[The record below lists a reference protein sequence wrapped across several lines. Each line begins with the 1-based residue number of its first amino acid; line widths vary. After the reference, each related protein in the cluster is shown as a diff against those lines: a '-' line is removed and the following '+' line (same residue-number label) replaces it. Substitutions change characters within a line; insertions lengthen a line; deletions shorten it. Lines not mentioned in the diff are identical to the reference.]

1 VTNVLNEILQW
12 SQDRP
17 AWQRDALRRL
27 VASEKTTQDELSE
40 LVNLAKAAHG
50 LTEPAASQPLTE
62 EHLAVTARNAGAV
75 LLESVTHHRGVNALA
90 AEQTVRFGPN
100 LTVVYGQNAAGKSG
114 YTRILKRACRSRGL
128 EDVLGNVLSG
138 ETPLKPQ
145 ATIAFRQESI
155 AKTLAWAP
163 DAPAAEALASVSV
176 FDAHCAPIYLRDK
189 TDVAFRP
196 FGLDIFD
203 KLSVLCGQVRARL
216 GEEQKQ
222 LTAAAP
228 SLLMIPEGTQA
239 RVLCDGLTPLT
250 KVDDVR
256 SLASISRDKER
267 RLTELH
273 ARLRDYQTTDPKRRA
288 KELALKAGRLASVVR
303 HLEELSAVLGDQ
315 SVSDLRSA
323 SNEARAA
330 REALAEIREA
340 AFSAN
345 VMPGT
350 GEEAWTGM
358 WEAAEAFSNVAYPDA
373 AFPVTANDA
382 RCPLCQQ
389 TIGAEASER
398 LRHFAEYAISRVQ
411 TDVRAADGKYRTA
424 HEKVR
429 HASIERDDIKL
440 AVDELSEEE
449 PECAER
455 VRKFFVEASKVQT
468 QIKTANEHGSDV
480 PLGGVGPSGAD
491 ELGAFIN
498 SLRRRVSDL
507 DGKEHALDAK
517 EAAELKELEARIL
530 LRDNLQIVL
539 DEIERKQR
547 LAAYR
552 QCLDDTNTQT
562 ITRKSTELTK
572 ELVTDRLRDTFKGE
586 LDKLEFNHLLV
597 EIQAA
602 GGAKGAL
609 FHRILFP
616 NAPGVAVT
624 DVLSEGESRALSLAA
639 FLTELSTSI
648 SPSAIIFD
656 DPVSSLD
663 HIWREKIG
671 RRLVMEAKDRQVIVF
686 THDLLFMR
694 ILLDEAGRQ
703 KVQCDT
709 QYVRRDAEPGLCS
722 ADVPWVAMRVKERI
736 GRLRDMWQTA
746 DKLHRTA
753 PGEEYEREARDVYG
767 FLREAW
773 EQAIVEVLLNDV
785 VERYRHGIQAQRVR
799 DLHDITSDDC
809 TALDDAMTECSRW
822 IRGHDQ
828 AAADGTP
835 LPGPA
840 NLRKSIDDLDDWVRA
855 IRKRRN

>member
-1 VTNVLNEILQW
+1 MTNVLNEILQW
-12 SQDRP
+12 SQDRS

-27 VASEKTTQDELSE
+27 VASEKTTQDDLPE
-40 LVNLAKAAHG
+40 LVDLCKAAHG
-50 LTEPAASQPLTE
+50 LTEPKASQPLTE
-62 EHLAVTARNAGAV
+62 DHLAVPARNAGAV
-75 LLESVTHHRGVNALA
+75 FLESVTHHRGVNALA
-90 AEQTVRFGPN
+90 AGQTVRFGPN

-145 ATIAFRQESI
+145 ATIAFRQGAI
-155 AKTLAWAP
+155 AKTLSWAP
-163 DAPAAEALASVSV
+163 DAPTAEALASVSV

-216 GEEQKQ
+216 EEEQKQ

-228 SLLMIPEGTQA
+228 GLPVIPEGTQA
-239 RVLCDGLTPLT
+239 RSLCDGVTPLT

-256 SLASISRDKER
+256 RLATISRDEER
-267 RLTELH
+267 RLKELQ

-288 KELALKAGRLASVVR
+288 TELTLKAGRLGSVVR
-303 HLEELSAVLGDQ
+303 HLEELSVVLGDQ
-315 SVSDLRSA
+315 GVSDLRSA
-323 SNEARAA
+323 ASEVRTA
-330 REALAEIREA
+330 REALAAIREA
-340 AFSAN
+340 AFTAN

-350 GEEAWTGM
+350 GEEAWIGM

-373 AFPVTANDA
+373 SFPVTARDA

-398 LRHFAEYAISRVQ
+398 LKHFAEYVISGAQ
-411 TDVRAADGKYRTA
+411 TDVRTAEGKYRTA
-424 HEKVR
+424 LEKVR
-429 HASIERDDIKL
+429 HASIERDDVKL
-440 AVDELSEEE
+440 AIDELSEDE
-449 PECAER
+449 PQCAEH
-455 VRKFFVEASKVQT
+455 VRKFLVESSKVQT
-468 QIKTANEHGSDV
+468 QIKTACEDGSDV
-480 PLGGVGPSGAD
+480 PLSGVGPSGAN
-491 ELGAFIN
+491 ELGAFID
-498 SLRRRVSDL
+498 SLRKRASGL
-507 DGKEHALDAK
+507 DGKEHGLDAK

-572 ELVTDRLRDTFKGE
+572 ELVTDRLRDTFKAE
-586 LDKLEFNHLLV
+586 LAKLEFNHLLV

-639 FLTELSTSI
+639 FLTELSTAVSL
-648 SPSAIIFD
+648 SAIIFD

-663 HIWREKIG
+663 HIWRERIA
-671 RRLVMEAKDRQVIVF
+671 RRLVMEAKLRQVIVF

-694 ILLDEAGRQ
+694 ILLDEADRQ
-703 KVQCDT
+703 KVQCET
-709 QYVRRDAEPGLCS
+709 QYVRRDGEPGLCS
-722 ADVPWVAMRVKERI
+722 ANAPWVAMRVKDRI
-736 GRLRDMWQTA
+736 GKLRDMWQIA

-753 PGEEYEREARDVYG
+753 SREEYEREAREVYG
-767 FLREAW
+767 LLREAW

-785 VERYRHGIQAQRVR
+785 VERYRQSIQAQRVR

-809 TALDDAMTECSRW
+809 KALDEAMTECSRW

-835 LPGPA
+835 LPGPVA
-840 NLRKSIDDLDDWVRA
+840 LRKCIDDLDHWVKV

>member
-1 VTNVLNEILQW
+1 MTNVLNEILQW
-12 SQDRP
+12 SRDRP

-40 LVNLAKAAHG
+40 LVNLCKAAHG
-50 LTEPAASQPLTE
+50 LTEPGALQPLTE
-62 EHLAVTARNAGAV
+62 DHLAVPARNAGAV

-145 ATIAFRQESI
+145 ATIAFSQESI

-216 GEEQKQ
+216 EEEQKQ

-228 SLLMIPEGTQA
+228 SLPVIAEGTRA
-239 RVLCDGLTPLT
+239 RALCDSLTPLT

-256 SLASISRDKER
+256 RLAGISPDEER
-267 RLTELH
+267 RLKDLH
-273 ARLRDYQTTDPKRRA
+273 ARLRDYQTSDPKRRA
-288 KELALKAGRLASVVR
+288 KELTLKAGRLGSVLR

-315 SVSDLRSA
+315 GVSELRSVA
-323 SNEARAA
+323 NDVRAA
-330 REALAEIREA
+330 REALAAIRET

-345 VMPGT
+345 VMAGT
-350 GEEAWTGM
+350 GEEAWIGM
-358 WEAAEAFSNVAYPDA
+358 WEAAEAFSSVAYPDV
-373 AFPVTANDA
+373 AFPVTAKDA

-398 LRHFAEYAISRVQ
+398 LRHFAEYLTSRVQ
-411 TDVRAADGKYRTA
+411 TDVRAAEGKYRTA
-424 HEKVR
+424 LEKVR
-429 HASIERDDIKL
+429 HANIERDDVKL
-440 AVDELSEEE
+440 AVDELSEDE

-455 VRKFFVEASKVQT
+455 VRKFFVESSKVQT
-468 QIKTANEHGSDV
+468 QIKTANEDGSDV
-480 PLGGVGPSGAD
+480 PLSGVGPSGAD
-491 ELGAFIN
+491 ELAAFMD
-498 SLRRRVSDL
+498 SLRKRASDL
-507 DGKEHALDAK
+507 AGKEYALDAK
-517 EAAELKELEARIL
+517 EAAELKELEARVL

-586 LDKLEFNHLLV
+586 LAKLEFKHLLV

-602 GGAKGAL
+602 GGAKGAM

-648 SPSAIIFD
+648 SLSPIIFD

-663 HIWREKIG
+663 HIWREKIA
-671 RRLVMEAKDRQVIVF
+671 RRLVMEAKGRQVIVF

-709 QYVRRDAEPGLCS
+709 QYVRRDGEPGLCS
-722 ADVPWVAMRVKERI
+722 ADVPWFAMRVKERI

-753 PGEEYEREARDVYG
+753 PGEEYERKAHDVYAL
-767 FLREAW
+767 LREAW

-785 VERYRHGIQAQRVR
+785 VERYRHSIEAQRVR
-799 DLHDITSDDC
+799 DLHDITADDC

-840 NLRKSIDDLDDWVRA
+840 DLRKCIDDLDDWVKS
-855 IRKRRN
+855 IRKRRK